1 MSHSKKSRKAN
12 ENAPKLA
19 PRTKKSDRGL
29 AGKKN
34 KSGNKAGSRH
44 NSNIVG
50 GKDGSAASKKDPRHG
65 SKKAIKLDLPSQIQV
80 QVKVIAPKKEQGPKL
95 TDEQKLFKLE
105 EDPRLNQ
112 LLDMLE
118 EGKDLSQDEQ
128 KWINKT
134 LNQIEALMERLGIT
148 EEDDLGQV
156 IESAAAVSDDDL
168 LDRFESGADLLK
180 DYQNKD

>member
-1 MSHSKKSRKAN
+1 MSHSKKTRKAN

-29 AGKKN
+29 EGKKK

-44 NSNIVG
+44 NANMVG
-50 GKDGSAASKKDPRHG
+50 GSDGSTSSRKDPRHG
-65 SKKAIKLDLPSQIQV
+65 SKKAIKLDLPSQV
-80 QVKVIAPKKEQGPKL
+80 QVIAPKKDQGPKL

-118 EGKDLSQDEQ
+118 EGKELGQDDQ
-128 KWINKT
+128 KWLNKT
-134 LNQIEALMERLGIT
+134 LNQIEALMDRLGIT
-148 EEDDLGQV
+148 EEEDLGQIV
-156 IESAAAVSDDDL
+156 QSTPTVSDDDL
-168 LDRFESGADLLK
+168 LDKFESGADLLK

>member
-1 MSHSKKSRKAN
+1 MSHSKKSRKVN

-19 PRTKKSDRGL
+19 PRTKKSDRAL

-50 GKDGSAASKKDPRHG
+50 GKDGSAASKNDPRHG
-65 SKKAIKLDLPSQIQV
+65 SKKAIKLDLPSQV
-80 QVKVIAPKKEQGPKL
+80 QVIAPKKEQGPKL

-118 EGKDLSQDEQ
+118 EGKDLNQDDQ
-128 KWINKT
+128 KWLNKT

-168 LDRFESGADLLK
+168 LDKFASGADLLK

>member
-1 MSHSKKSRKAN
+1 MSHSKKTRKAN
-12 ENAPKLA
+12 ENAPKLS
-19 PRTKKSDRGL
+19 PRTKKSERVL
-29 AGKKN
+29 EGKKK

-50 GKDGSAASKKDPRHG
+50 GKDGSAASRKDPRHG
-65 SKKAIKLDLPSQIQV
+65 SKKAIKLDLPSQV
-80 QVKVIAPKKEQGPKL
+80 QVIAPKKEQGPKL

-118 EGKDLSQDEQ
+118 EGKDLSQDDQ
-128 KWINKT
+128 KWLNKT

-148 EEDDLGQV
+148 EEDDLDQV
-156 IESAAAVSDDDL
+156 VQSTAAVSDDDL
-168 LDRFESGADLLK
+168 LDKFESGADLLK
-180 DYQNKD
+180 DYQKKD